1 MVSISYDPK
10 AKAFYIQFIENEKV
24 VKTIPIGEGHLILM
38 DISQSGKAIGLEII
52 FPESTP
58 KEAIDAI
65 IGLKEEKIVKLLQ

>member
-1 MVSISYDPK
+1 MS
-10 AKAFYIQFIENEKV
+10 
-24 VKTIPIGEGHLILM
+24 EGHLILM
-38 DISQSGKAIGLEII
+38 DISQSWKAIGLEII